1 MKHLQD
7 RVGLRIDGILRLV
20 NRKLVDTNVI
30 FSNRN
35 TNVTFVD

>member
-20 NRKLVDTNVI
+20 DHKLMDTNVI
-30 FSNRN
+30 FCNNNR
-35 TNVTFVD
+35 NVTFVY